1 MLSLGFTAA
10 RKKAGYPIAFN
21 AANEQVVAAF
31 LRNQIRFVHLAEITA
46 RVMQED
52 WSAAPK
58 DITEVMLIDES
69 ARRRA
74 DEAVQKLQFL
84 DSFLRCRCDV

>member
-21 AANEQVVAAF
+21 AANEQAVAAF

-46 RVMQED
+46 QVMQED
-52 WSAAPK
+52 WSATPK
-58 DITEVMLIDES
+58 EITDVMRIDES

-74 DEAVQKLQFL
+74 DALIKFILEEKGK
-84 DSFLRCRCDV
+84 RIR